1 MCIYIYMYICIYI
14 CTYVS
19 AQTCIE
25 FHITKTSSYGYIY
38 IYVCQPP
45 SRIHRFR
52 LFESHHVNIA

>member
-1 MCIYIYMYICIYI
+1 MCIYIILYICIYI

-38 IYVCQPP
+38 ICMPTPLKDPP
-45 SRIHRFR
+45 FS
-52 LFESHHVNIA
+52 VV